1 MDENVNSL
9 VNAFGES
16 IRCSLPD
23 LEVCRRRLGGG
34 RMTHVSVAPAVASA
48 SASGASGASG
58 ASASGTS
65 AYASASAGSSPP
77 TGGCLDRLDIYH
89 GRRWSM
95 VMHVQ
100 QKDDE
105 QPTSPGEGQGGQGP
119 TEESTVF
126 NSIRAAHCHF
136 GKV

>member
-48 SASGASGASG
+48 SVSG
-58 ASASGTS
+58 ASAYASGT
-65 AYASASAGSSPP
+65 SASAGSSPP
-77 TGGCLDRLDIYH
+77 AGGCLDRLDIYH

-105 QPTSPGEGQGGQGP
+105 QPRSPGEWGGGGQGP